1 MRHPWKSVTA
11 AAALLLV
18 AAAPAPAKGEWTP
31 AWSASMWEATNARQ
45 EVAVD
50 NATLSFA
57 IRVGAE
63 GDRIRLRLS
72 NEYGEPL
79 TIGAVSVR
87 RPGGKAVPV
96 SFGGQTSARAPA
108 GATLVSDAAELQV
121 GAFDLIEISV
131 YLPGAVKLNTV
142 HGAGGAKTRISAPGN
157 FAGEPFVAVRT
168 ADTRPLLAG
177 VEVLGKAPRPV
188 IVAFGD
194 SITDNP
200 GCAND
205 AVPICRWGDV
215 LGRRLAQEGKP
226 HVVVTQAI
234 SGNRVISRG
243 AGPSAVE
250 RFERD
255 VLDLPGVTHV
265 VILEGVN
272 DIGSSGQRRPDGTT
286 APTLSHEQLI
296 EGYRTLIAGAHR
308 RGIKA
313 VGMTILPFEGAK
325 YHTEAGEA
333 MRMRVND
340 WIRTSG
346 AFDAVIDMEKFV
358 ADPANPKRLDPA
370 LQRGDNLHPDGRG
383 QTRIGEA
390 IPLDIF
396 E

>member
-1 MRHPWKSVTA
+1 MRDPWKIFA
-11 AAALLLV
+11 ATAALLLV
-18 AAAPAPAKGEWTP
+18 AAAPAKGEWTP
-31 AWSASMWEATNARQ
+31 AWSASMWEAADEKQ
-45 EVAVD
+45 DVAVD

-57 IRVGAE
+57 VRVGAE
-63 GDRIRLRLS
+63 GDRLRLRLS

-79 TIGAVSVR
+79 NIGAVSVR
-87 RPGGKAVPV
+87 RPGEEAVPV
-96 SFGGQTSARAPA
+96 RFGGQASVRAAA
-108 GATLVSDAAELQV
+108 GASLISDAANLPV
-121 GAFDLIEISV
+121 GAFDVIEVSV
-131 YLPGAVKLNTV
+131 YLPGAAKLNTV
-142 HGAGGAKTRISAPGN
+142 HGASGDKVRISAPGD
-157 FAGEPFVAVRT
+157 FTRAPFVAVRT
-168 ADTRPLLAG
+168 ANNRPLLAG
-177 VEVLGKAPRPV
+177 VDVLDERARPV

-200 GCAND
+200 GCAID

-215 LGRRLAQEGKP
+215 LGRRLAQAGKP

-243 AGPSAVE
+243 SGPSALE
-250 RFERD
+250 RFDRD
-255 VLDLPGVTHV
+255 VLALPGVTHV

-272 DIGSSGQRRPDGTT
+272 DIGSSGRRRPDGTA

-296 EGYRTLIAGAHR
+296 EGYRTLIASAHR

-313 VGMTILPFEGAK
+313 IGMTILPFEGAN
-325 YHTEAGEA
+325 YHTDAGEA
-333 MRMRVND
+333 MRQRVND
-340 WIRTSG
+340 WIRTSR

-370 LQRGDNLHPDGRG
+370 LHRGDHLHPNGQG

-390 IPLDIF
+390 IPLALF